1 MTKAYLIIQLNAITD
16 TRRVNR
22 LKVANLVLENKQ
34 LFPFLLEIVL
44 DFNNKASIKGAWVLE
59 FVCHKKL
66 RLGSRRTRTPNFS
79 KYD

>member
-1 MTKAYLIIQLNAITD
+1 MTKTCFIKQLNAIKY

-22 LKVANLVLENKQ
+22 LRVANLVLENDE
-34 LFPFLLEIVL
+34 LFPYLIDIVL
-44 DFNNKASIKGAWVLE
+44 EYNHKISIKGAWVLE